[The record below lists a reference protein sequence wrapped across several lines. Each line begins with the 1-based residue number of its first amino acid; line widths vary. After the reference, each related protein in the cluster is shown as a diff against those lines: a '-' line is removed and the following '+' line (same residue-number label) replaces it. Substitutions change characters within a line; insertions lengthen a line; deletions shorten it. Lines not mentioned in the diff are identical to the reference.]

1 MMTDTRRRRRR
12 PRPASIATAALV
24 GAVALAAAACGDSRA
39 ETPQRNGPGMGGS
52 ERAIP
57 VAAEV
62 VQPREMQVVLRG
74 SANLRARQEV
84 EVLPK
89 QSGVIGRLMVEEGA
103 PVRAGQALAA
113 LDSEE
118 WQLQLQQS
126 EARARAARDAAAR
139 ASQLQQQGLISDQE
153 VERLQ
158 SDAAVAEADMGLARL
173 RVRNAVITA
182 PISGVVTHRLIER
195 GQLVNSST
203 AAFRVADVS
212 RLEAAVGVPERE
224 ANRVQPGQAAR
235 VRVEG
240 QAPVTGRVAR
250 IRPVVDPASGTVQVV
265 VEVDPQQ
272 GGGLRPGQFVNVEI
286 VTETLDERLTLPRTA
301 VLVDGATPRVFA
313 VSGGRA
319 QEREVTLGV
328 SQAERVEIQVG
339 VSPGDTVV
347 VVGQSNL
354 RPGVAVNLRELD
366 GRALAETERPQPSP
380 GPSPADGPS
389 LAEIERRLIER
400 GMSAEQAREM
410 AARIQAGERPDG
422 MRGGAR
428 PGGGGPPGGGAAG
441 GRTGSGRP

>member
-1 MMTDTRRRRRR
+1 MMTDRRTAPRRRSALAMA
-12 PRPASIATAALV
+12 PAAVVATL
-24 GAVALAAAACGDSRA
+24 AVAMGACSGDSQA
-39 ETPQRNGPGMGGS
+39 ESPRSGPGAGA

-62 VQPREMQVVLRG
+62 VLPREMQVVLRG

-89 QSGVIGRLMVEEGA
+89 QTGVIARLMVEEGTA
-103 PVRAGQALAA
+103 VRAGQALAA

-118 WQLQLQQS
+118 WELQLRQS
-126 EARARAARDAAAR
+126 EARARASRDAAAR
-139 ASQLQQQGLISDQE
+139 AAQLQQQGLISDQE

-158 SDAAVAEADMGLARL
+158 SEAQVSEADMGLARL
-173 RVRNAVITA
+173 RVRNAIIVA
-182 PISGVVTHRLIER
+182 PISGVVTHRMIER

-203 AAFRVADVS
+203 TAFRVADVS

-224 ANRVQPGQAAR
+224 ASRVQPGQSAR

-240 QAPVTGRVAR
+240 QAPVQGQVAR
-250 IRPVVDPASGTVQVV
+250 VRPVVDPSSGTVQVV

-301 VLVDGATPRVFA
+301 VLVDGAAPRVYA

-319 QEREVTLGV
+319 QEREVELGV
-328 SQAERVEIQVG
+328 SQAERVEIRSG

-347 VVGQSNL
+347 VVGQDNL
-354 RPGVAVNLRELD
+354 RPGAAVNLMELD
-366 GRALAETERPQPSP
+366 GRALAEGDRPQPTP
-380 GPSPADGPS
+380 DGGTGANAS
-389 LAEIERRLIER
+389 LEEIERRLIER
-400 GMSAEQAREM
+400 GIPADQARQM
-410 AARIQAGERPDG
+410 AVRIQAGETPSSV
-422 MRGGAR
+422 RGGGGSGAGGGSGG
-428 PGGGGPPGGGAAG
+428 GGGGPG
-441 GRTGSGRP
+441 GRSGGRP

>member
-1 MMTDTRRRRRR
+1 MKTDTTTRR
-12 PRPASIATAALV
+12 PTLPVAPTRLAAGAS
-24 GAVALAAAACGDSRA
+24 AVVLALALAGCGDSRA
-39 ETPQRNGPGMGGS
+39 ETPPRNGGPGMAGS

-62 VQPREMQVVLRG
+62 VLPREMQVVLRG
-74 SANLRARQEV
+74 TANLRAREEV

-89 QSGVIGRLMVEEGA
+89 QTGVIARILVEEGRA
-103 PVRAGQALAA
+103 VRVGQALAA

-118 WQLQLQQS
+118 WELQARQS

-139 ASQLQQQGLISDQE
+139 AVQLQRQGLISDQE

-158 SDAAVAEADMGLARL
+158 SEAQVAEADLGLARL
-173 RVRNAVITA
+173 RVRNAMITA
-182 PISGVVTHRLIER
+182 PISGVVTHRLVER
-195 GQLVNSST
+195 GQLVNSGTS
-203 AAFRVADVS
+203 AFRVADVS

-224 ANRVQPGQAAR
+224 ANRVRTGQAAR

-240 QAPVTGRVAR
+240 QPAVQGRVLR
-250 IRPVVDPASGTVQVV
+250 VRPVVDPASGTVQVV

-328 SQAERVEIQVG
+328 SQAERVEIRDG
-339 VSPGDTVV
+339 ITPGDTVV
-347 VVGQSNL
+347 VVGQDNL
-354 RPGVAVNLRELD
+354 RPGVAVNLMELN
-366 GRALAETERPQPSP
+366 GRPLAEADRPRPTAGEAPTEQRPSVE
-380 GPSPADGPS
+380 
-389 LAEIERRLIER
+389 EIERRLLER
-400 GMSAEQAREM
+400 GVPAAQARQM
-410 AARIQAGERPDG
+410 AERIHRGELPAGG
-422 MRGGAR
+422 MRR
-428 PGGGGPPGGGAAG
+428 Q
-441 GRTGSGRP
+441 

>member
-1 MMTDTRRRRRR
+1 MMNDPIIRRR
-12 PRPASIATAALV
+12 PLVPAFTAAALV
-24 GAVALAAAACGDSRA
+24 AVLALGATACGDSRA
-39 ETPQRNGPGMGGS
+39 ETPQRNGPGTAGS

-62 VQPREMQVVLRG
+62 VLPREMQVILRG

-89 QSGVIGRLMVEEGA
+89 QGGVIARLMVEEGA
-103 PVRAGQALAA
+103 AVRAGQALAS

-118 WQLQLQQS
+118 WELQLRQS
-126 EARARAARDAAAR
+126 EARARASRDAAAR
-139 ASQLQQQGLISDQE
+139 AAQLQQQGLISDQE

-158 SDAAVAEADMGLARL
+158 SEAQVAEADMGLARL
-173 RVRNAVITA
+173 RVRNAVIAA

-224 ANRVQPGQAAR
+224 ANRVGTGQAAR

-240 QAPVTGRVAR
+240 QAPVQGRVAR
-250 IRPVVDPASGTVQVV
+250 VRPVVDPASGTVQVV
-265 VEVDPQQ
+265 VEVDAQQ

-286 VTETLDERLTLPRTA
+286 VTETLDERLTVPRTA
-301 VLVDGATPRVFA
+301 VLVDGAAPRVFA

-328 SQAERVEIQVG
+328 SQAERVEIRDG

-347 VVGQSNL
+347 VVGQDNL
-354 RPGVAVNLRELD
+354 RPGVAVNLMELD
-366 GRALAETERPQPSP
+366 GRALAEGERPRPTP
-380 GPSPADGPS
+380 GAAPAEGPS

-400 GMSAEQAREM
+400 GIPAEQAKEM
-410 AARIQAGERPDG
+410 AVRIQAGEIPAG
-422 MRGGAR
+422 MRGGGGR
-428 PGGGGPPGGGAAG
+428 PGGGAPGG
-441 GRTGSGRP
+441 GRTGGGRP

>member
-1 MMTDTRRRRRR
+1 MWMMTDRDSSRRRRSGSLVA
-12 PRPASIATAALV
+12 PLALVAVAALV
-24 GAVALAAAACGDSRA
+24 GAACGGDSQA
-39 ETPQRNGPGMGGS
+39 ETPRNGPPMGGA
-52 ERAIP
+52 ERAVP

-62 VQPREMQVVLRG
+62 VQPREMQVILRG

-89 QSGVIGRLMVEEGA
+89 QAGVIARMMVEEGA

-118 WQLQLQQS
+118 WELQLRQA
-126 EARARAARDAAAR
+126 EARARATRDAAAR
-139 ASQLQQQGLISDQE
+139 AAQLQRQGLISDQE

-158 SDAAVAEADMGLARL
+158 SEAQVSEADLGLARL

-195 GQLVNSST
+195 GQLVNSAT

-224 ANRVQPGQAAR
+224 ANRVQTGQTAR

-240 QAPVTGRVAR
+240 QVPVQATVAR
-250 IRPVVDPASGTVQVV
+250 VRPVVDPTSGTVQVV
-265 VEVDPQQ
+265 VEVDPMQ

-286 VTETLDERLTLPRTA
+286 VTETLAERLTLPRTA
-301 VLVDGATPRVFA
+301 VLVDGAAPRVFA

-328 SQAERVEIQVG
+328 SQSERVEIQGG

-347 VVGQSNL
+347 VVGQDNL
-354 RPGVAVNLRELD
+354 RPGVAVNLMELD
-366 GRALAETERPQPSP
+366 GRALAESERPQPTP
-380 GPSPADGPS
+380 GGAPASDMPS

-400 GMSAEQAREM
+400 GIPADQARQM
-410 AARIQAGERPDG
+410 AARIQAGEMPAG
-422 MRGGAR
+422 MRG
-428 PGGGGPPGGGAAG
+428 PGGGGGAGGGPGGGRG
-441 GRTGSGRP
+441 GRP

>member
-1 MMTDTRRRRRR
+1 MMTDRGVRARRV
-12 PRPASIATAALV
+12 PGASI
-24 GAVALAAAACGDSRA
+24 GSVALAAALAMAVAACGDSQA
-39 ETPQRNGPGMGGS
+39 ETPRGNGPGTGAG
-52 ERAIP
+52 ERAVP

-89 QSGVIGRLMVEEGA
+89 QAGVIGRLLVEEGTS
-103 PVRAGQALAA
+103 VRAGQALAA

-126 EARARAARDAAAR
+126 EARARATRDAAAR
-139 ASQLQQQGLISDQE
+139 AVQLQRQGLISDQE

-158 SDAAVAEADMGLARL
+158 SEAAVSEADMGLARL

-240 QAPVTGRVAR
+240 QAPVQGSVAR
-250 IRPVVDPASGTVQVV
+250 VRPVVDPASGTVQVV

-272 GGGLRPGQFVNVEI
+272 GGGLRPGQFVNIEI

-301 VLVDGATPRVFA
+301 VLVDGAAPRVFT

-328 SQAERVEIQVG
+328 SQAERVEIRGG

-354 RPGVAVNLRELD
+354 RPGVAVNLMELD
-366 GRALAETERPQPSP
+366 GRALAEGDRPQPTP
-380 GPSPADGPS
+380 GGAPGADGPS

-400 GMSAEQAREM
+400 GIPADQARQM
-410 AARIQAGERPDG
+410 AARIHAGESPAG
-422 MRGGAR
+422 MRGG
-428 PGGGGPPGGGAAG
+428 GGGGGGAAG
-441 GRTGSGRP
+441 SRPGGGRP